1 MDWPQNDMIGSEEV
15 VGMIF
20 DLIVVFWLL
29 LAVVV
34 VDGVVCSQW
43 LASLKGMIVLMYA
56 WVDKKPCN

>member
-1 MDWPQNDMIGSEEV
+1 MGRRERGMDWPQNDMIGSEEV

-34 VDGVVCSQW
+34 VDGVVVGV
-43 LASLKGMIVLMYA
+43 AGV
-56 WVDKKPCN
+56 